1 MGSDGHQSHTL
12 CKANNWALALWLVDV
27 QKKTWKFVW
36 KPNENETRKEKQ
48 IFARNLKNKKKN
60 KQTKYLVADGQTPIT
75 PKYFECGCFRLV
87 ILRRFVN
94 GQEIA
99 LTIFFPSLSV
109 CASSAIVSHAF
120 VFGQNH
126 WPSCLLCCCDLI

>member
-1 MGSDGHQSHTL
+1 MGSDGHKSHTL
-12 CKANNWALALWLVDV
+12 CKANNWALALWLMYR
-27 QKKTWKFVW
+27 KKKH
-36 KPNENETRKEKQ
+36 ENLSESQMKMKLEK
-48 IFARNLKNKKKN
+48 KNKYLHETWRTRKKN

-99 LTIFFPSLSV
+99 LTIFFRRSLCVLVPRSSLTLLFSV
-109 CASSAIVSHAF
+109 KIIGHRVCCAVVI
-120 VFGQNH
+120 
-126 WPSCLLCCCDLI
+126 